1 MRPKF
6 IEISIFFEKFES
18 ASVIFTKTI
27 SFGWKLK
34 TKTFG
39 KDLGFP
45 PTIKYSEPTSQVFF
59 CHRESLMSTLKV
71 SGL

>member
-45 PTIKYSEPTSQVFF
+45 PYN
-59 CHRESLMSTLKV
+59 
-71 SGL
+71 